1 MSPRPSSTT
10 RELVA
15 LYSRAGHGEH
25 NLGAFLRERPELV
38 ARLGRLDLECDDA
51 DLALQLAPAIG
62 RYKRTTAGAHSD
74 ERASRAAAAA
84 QHLTASA
91 VHHADRV
98 ELEPRVLLG
107 ELLAGSQKYISLE
120 LTTTP
125 VWLHRQTLLRAKTA
139 LRPFR
144 DLNSF
149 VDERGLHLRWRAGR
163 GGLNLGPQAAE
174 RGVSVL
180 HVDLRP
186 VSRLRGLRQSPPVLL
201 ADVLTD
207 LGFI

>member
-1 MSPRPSSTT
+1 MSGQPSSTV
-10 RELVA
+10 RELLA
-15 LYSRAGHGEH
+15 LYSRAGRAEH
-25 NLGAFLRERPELV
+25 NLGDFLREHPELV
-38 ARLGRLDLECDDA
+38 ARLGDLDLNRDDA
-51 DLALQLAPAIG
+51 ELALQLAPAIG
-62 RYKRTTAGAHSD
+62 RYKRTTAGDHAND
-74 ERASRAAAAA
+74 RVRRAEKAA
-84 QHLTASA
+84 QNLTASA

-107 ELLAGSQKYISLE
+107 QLIAGSQKYISLE

-144 DLNSF
+144 DLTAS

-163 GGLNLGPQAAE
+163 GGLNLRPQVEECGAA
-174 RGVSVL
+174 VL

-186 VSRLRGLRQSPPVLL
+186 VSRPRGLRHSPPVLL
-201 ADVLTD
+201 ADVLFD